1 MSIKFKFAV
10 PVLSIV
16 LGTVAVPAFAQ
27 TTPDNGGNAGGG
39 QNGQNGQNGGGQNG
53 QNGGGRQGRGNF
65 DPAQMQQRMLDRLK
79 TQLGATDD
87 EFAAISPKITA
98 VLTAQTDL
106 RGNMFGGGRNRRG
119 PGGNQAQAGG
129 GAAPTTQSELAK
141 ALADLQTTL
150 DNKDATP
157 EDIKGKL
164 EAVRAARKT
173 ANETLAKAREDLK
186 SVLTQRQE
194 AVLVESSLLE

>member
-10 PVLSIV
+10 PVLSIM
-16 LGTVAVPAFAQ
+16 LGAVAVPSFGQA
-27 TTPDNGGNAGGG
+27 TPDNGGAAGGG

-53 QNGGGRQGRGNF
+53 QNGGGRQGRGNW

-98 VLTAQTDL
+98 VMTAQRDVMT
-106 RGNMFGGGRNRRG
+106 GMFGGRGRNRG
-119 PGGNQAQAGG
+119 PGGNQAGQNGPNAT
-129 GAAPTTQSELAK
+129 PQTDLAK
-141 ALADLQTTL
+141 AMADLQTTL
-150 DNKDATP
+150 DTKDATP

-164 EAVRAARKT
+164 DAVRAAKKT

-194 AVLVESSLLE
+194 AVMVESGMLE